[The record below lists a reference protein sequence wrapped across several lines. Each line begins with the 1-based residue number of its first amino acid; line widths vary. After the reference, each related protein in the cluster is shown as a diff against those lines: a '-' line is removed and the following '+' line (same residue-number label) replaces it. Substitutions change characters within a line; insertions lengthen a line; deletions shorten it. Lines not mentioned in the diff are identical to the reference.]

1 MRAAVYYRPHDVR
14 IDDIDEPEPGHGQVK
29 LRVAHNGVCGS
40 DLHEYFSAET
50 FVPVAPHPQTG
61 IQAPVTLGHEFSGT
75 VAAAGEGVSSVRT
88 GDRVAVRPTY
98 TCGTCPPCR
107 AGSPNTCRVLA
118 FHGLSGPGGGL
129 AEFTVVPESMV
140 FPLPENVSLELGALV
155 EPMAVS
161 YHAVK
166 VSAIEPG
173 QAAVIAGLGPI
184 GVGLYFAL
192 RAAGITN
199 IIASD
204 PSAERRAIVSALGAA
219 TVIDP
224 TVTEVAAAAR
234 EATNGLGA
242 HVVFEAAGVGAA
254 ILTGIGA
261 LAPQGK
267 IVVVGIHEQAMEL
280 NPITLLLGEAQI
292 VASLVYTDD
301 DYRQVIAGMSRGE
314 ISPDRW
320 VDHAPLDDLL
330 TVYDQL
336 RRGERMKVLVDL
348 SSAGHG

>member
-1 MRAAVYYRPHDVR
+1 MRSAIYHHPHDIR
-14 IDDIDEPEPGHGQVK
+14 IEDVETPEPGSGEVQ

-40 DLHEYFSAET
+40 DLHEYFASET

-61 IQAPVTLGHEFSGT
+61 IQAPVALGHEFSGT
-75 VAAAGEGVSSVRT
+75 VTAMGAGVTSVRE

-98 TCGTCPPCR
+98 TCGTCPSCR
-107 AGSPNTCRVLA
+107 AGHPNTCRILA

-129 AEFTVVPESMV
+129 SEYTVLPETMV
-140 FPLPENVSLELGALV
+140 FALPEDVSLELGALV

-161 YHAVK
+161 YHAVEL
-166 VSAIEPG
+166 SGIRPG
-173 QAAVIAGLGPI
+173 ELAVVAGLGPI
-184 GVGLYFAL
+184 GVGLFFAL
-192 RAAGITN
+192 RSAGITD

-204 PSAERRAIVSALGAA
+204 PSAQRRAILSRLGAS

-224 TVTEVAAAAR
+224 TVTEVATAAH
-234 EATNGLGA
+234 EASDGLGA
-242 HVVFEAAGVGAA
+242 RVVFDAAGVGAA

-267 IVVVGIHEQAMEL
+267 VVVVGIHEQPMEL
-280 NPITLLLGEAQI
+280 NPTALLLGEAQI

-301 DYRQVIAGMSRGE
+301 DYRHVIDAMSRGGITGE
-314 ISPDRW
+314 GW

-330 TVYDQL
+330 TVYDEL
-336 RRGERMKVLVDL
+336 RRGERMKVLIDL
-348 SSAGHG
+348 

>member
-1 MRAAVYYRPHDVR
+1 MRSAIYYHPHDVR
-14 IDDIDEPEPGHGQVK
+14 IDDVDEPQAGPGQVK

-40 DLHEYFSAET
+40 DLHEYFSTET
-50 FVPVAPHPQTG
+50 FVPVEPHPQTG
-61 IQAPVTLGHEFSGT
+61 ITAPVALGHEFSGT
-75 VAAAGEGVSSVRT
+75 VVACGDGVSSVSE

-98 TCGTCPPCR
+98 TCGACPSCR

-129 AEFTVVPESMV
+129 SEYTVLPESMV

-166 VSAIEPG
+166 ISGIRPG
-173 QAAVIAGLGPI
+173 QLAVIAGLGPI

-192 RAAGITN
+192 RARGITD

-204 PSAERRAIVSALGAA
+204 PSGPRRDVLAGLGARN
-219 TVIDP
+219 VIDP
-224 TVTEVAAAAR
+224 TVTEVATAASA
-234 EATNGLGA
+234 ATDGLGA
-242 HVVFEAAGVGAA
+242 HVVFDAAGVGAA
-254 ILTGIGA
+254 ILAGVGA

-267 IVVVGIHEQAMEL
+267 IVVIGIHEQPMEL
-280 NPITLLLGEAQI
+280 NPTALLLGEAQI
-292 VASLVYTDD
+292 VASLTYTDD
-301 DYRQVIAGMSRGE
+301 DYRQVIDGMARGE
-314 ISPDRW
+314 ISVDGW

-330 TVYDQL
+330 EVYEQL
-336 RRGERMKVLVDL
+336 RRGERMKVLIDL
-348 SSAGHG
+348 

>member
-1 MRAAVYYRPHDVR
+1 MRSAVYYRPHDVR
-14 IDDIDEPEPGHGQVK
+14 IDDVDEPQPGPGQVK

-40 DLHEYFSAET
+40 DLHEYFSTET
-50 FVPVAPHPQTG
+50 FVPVQPHPQTG
-61 IQAPVTLGHEFSGT
+61 VQAPLTLGHEFSGT
-75 VAAAGEGVSSVRT
+75 VVAVGDDVSSVGK

-98 TCGTCPPCR
+98 TCGTCPSCR

-129 AEFTVVPESMV
+129 SEFTVLPESMV
-140 FPLPENVSLELGALV
+140 FALPDNVSLELGALV
-155 EPMAVS
+155 EPMVVS

-166 VSAIEPG
+166 VSRIQPG
-173 QAAVIAGLGPI
+173 RAAVIAGLGPI
-184 GVGLYFAL
+184 GVGLFFAL

-204 PSAERRAIVSALGAA
+204 PSAERRGIVSTLGAT

-224 TVTEVAAAAR
+224 TVTEVATAAR
-234 EATNGLGA
+234 EATDGLGA
-242 HVVFEAAGVGAA
+242 QVVFEAAGVGVA
-254 ILTGIGA
+254 ILTAIEA

-267 IVVVGIHEQAMEL
+267 IVVVGIHEQPMEL
-280 NPITLLLGEAQI
+280 NPTSLLLGEAQI
-292 VASLVYTDD
+292 VASLTYTDD

-314 ISPDRW
+314 ISTEGW

-330 TVYDQL
+330 TVYDEL
-336 RRGERMKVLVDL
+336 RRGARMKVLVDL
-348 SSAGHG
+348 